1 MISKTELPV
10 LQQTALDRRK
20 QFIRSRVILVQ
31 PTDRCI
37 LIIENA
43 GRDMFTFF
51 MGDVVFDQLTTEQAS
66 ILL

>member
-10 LQQTALDRRK
+10 LQQTALYRRK

-51 MGDVVFDQLTTEQAS
+51 MRDVVFDQLTTEKAS